1 MKVAE
6 ISYQETNKFSK
17 LTLDYLIEDKK
28 LKPFINHFPSLEN
41 FEKQITEKQNHPISR
56 EVLAEVL
63 TLQNSKLLLSDKSQ
77 NNIESLLN
85 NNTFTV
91 TTGHQLCLFTGP
103 LYFIYKVIST
113 INLSESLQVKYPK
126 HNFVPVFWM
135 ATEDHDFQEV
145 NHINLFGKRIEW
157 DSKQN
162 GAVGNMSLDGFDSVL
177 TELKSVLGTSENA
190 DKLISIFENAY
201 LKHDNLASATRY
213 LVNELFGEYGLVIL
227 DGDDKK
233 LKQQF
238 IPTIKKD
245 VLTQGFEKIINKCSN
260 DLANEYKAQAY
271 VRVIN
276 FFKLSAGKR
285 ELIKGGISEK
295 VIEENPELFSPNVL
309 LRPLYQETVLPN
321 IAYIGGGA
329 EVAYFMQLKTA
340 FEQENIPFPIV
351 LLRNSAMFLNKNQNK
366 KRQDLGFSIPDL
378 FLEEHQLQ
386 KNFILSQTK
395 ADVSL
400 HQEIEKMKAVY
411 SSILSK
417 TTDVGLQ
424 NSIKSQLQKQE
435 KSFKQLEKK
444 LLRLEKQ
451 HHESSLNQISKL
463 KQQLFPI
470 KGLQE
475 RHDNFISFYLTH
487 GENFIKI
494 MKENL
499 NPLNPNFVVLSPK
512 IK

>member
-1 MKVAE
+1 MKVSE

-17 LTLDYLIEDKK
+17 LTLDYLSKDVK
-28 LKPFINHFPSLEN
+28 LKPFVNHFPTLDN
-41 FEKQITEKQNHPISR
+41 FEKQITEKQNHSVNR
-56 EVLAEVL
+56 EVLVEVL
-63 TLQNSKLLLSDKSQ
+63 SQQNCNLLLSVQSQ
-77 NNIESLLN
+77 NNIENLLN

-113 INLSESLQVKYPK
+113 INLAEQLQVKYPK
-126 HNFVPVFWM
+126 HNFAPVFWM
-135 ATEDHDFQEV
+135 ATEDHDFEEV
-145 NHINLFGKRIEW
+145 NHIHLFGKRIEW
-157 DSKQN
+157 DSKQS
-162 GAVGNMSLDGFDSVL
+162 GAVGHMSLDGFESVL

-190 DKLISIFENAY
+190 EKLISLFENAY
-201 LKHDNLASATRY
+201 LKHNNLADATRY
-213 LVNELFGEYGLVIL
+213 LVNELFGKYGLVIL

-245 VLTQGFEKIINKCSN
+245 ILTQGFKEVINKCSK
-260 DLANEYKAQAY
+260 DLSNEYKAQAY
-271 VRVIN
+271 VRAIN
-276 FFKLSAGKR
+276 FFKLSDGKR
-285 ELIKGGISEK
+285 ELIKGSVSNKEIEK
-295 VIEENPELFSPNVL
+295 NPELFSPNVL

-329 EVAYFMQLKTA
+329 EVGYWMQLKTA
-340 FEQENIPFPIV
+340 FEQEKIPFPIV
-351 LLRNSAMFLNKNQNK
+351 LLRNSAMLLNENQNK
-366 KRQDLGFSIPDL
+366 KRQDLGFSIADL
-378 FLEEHQLQ
+378 FLEEHQLH

-395 ADVSL
+395 VDVSL
-400 HQEIEKMKAVY
+400 QQEIEKMEAVY

-435 KSFKQLEKK
+435 KSFKQFEQK

-451 HHESSLNQISKL
+451 NHESSLNHISKI
-463 KQQLFPI
+463 KQQLFPNN
-470 KGLQE
+470 GLQE
-475 RHDNFISFYLTH
+475 RYDNFISFYLTH
-487 GENFIKI
+487 GGNFIKI